1 MHSKVKGGG
10 GSGPGVLSLLTTLL
24 SVWKLLSGV
33 RVVFLCWGGSV
44 QFQTVGQ

>member
-1 MHSKVKGGG
+1 MRSKVGEGGG
-10 GSGPGVLSLLTTLL
+10 HGASSLLTTLM

-44 QFQTVGQ
+44 RFQTVGQ